1 MPVAGLERVR
11 RRGLVQSDPDRRS
24 APPND
29 SRIAHFAGLIDMHRQ
44 TGRKPDVSRQSEA
57 QSVPRPIA
65 YPALTDEAIRSVEKF
80 GRAQARRLTQAAALI
95 PALAFKRVIFR
106 RDGPIG
112 DLAA

>member
-1 MPVAGLERVR
+1 
-11 RRGLVQSDPDRRS
+11 
-24 APPND
+24 
-29 SRIAHFAGLIDMHRQ
+29 MHRQ
-44 TGRKPDVSRQSEA
+44 TGRKPDVARQSEA
-57 QSVPRPIA
+57 QSVPSPIA